1 MNHRIKS
8 GFSLYTNSSEAM
20 QNSILKKQIRKK
32 QRIILGGILCVVLFA
47 VFLAYRYRTYHTLKT
62 ERTVAEHVDSGTK
75 SFAYKNG
82 SISYNEDGI
91 SFIDGDGK
99 VEWEKA
105 YSIKNPIV
113 TYCGD
118 YIAAAYKNGNEILLY
133 DSTGKVKRFSA
144 SYAVSDVEVAEQGVI
159 AAVLQGDNENYIE
172 LYDASQK
179 KLVTIKT
186 TIDENGYPLDIDLSE
201 DGTMLAVSYLVVDGL
216 QTKNRVAFYDF
227 GEKGQEKEDRL
238 LAGFDFKDTVIP
250 KIQFMGKNT
259 VCAFGDNKTI
269 IFNTKDTPSK
279 QKEIKINSRIKSIA
293 ADDSHF
299 ALILENKKKS
309 SKEQYLVQAYNRS
322 GRKVMEREIKTE
334 FSDVYLGPDG
344 VLFVGNY
351 HCSMINY
358 AGHEMYQQNF
368 KKRIQAMAP
377 TGKAER
383 YLITFEDKTQ
393 LVRLR

>member
-1 MNHRIKS
+1 MDHRIKS
-8 GFSLYTNSSEAM
+8 GFSLYTNSREAM
-20 QNSILKKQIRKK
+20 QNSIRKKQIRKK
-32 QRIILGGILCVVLFA
+32 QRWIFLGIFCAVLLA
-47 VFLAYRYRTYHTLKT
+47 IFLAYRYRTYHSLKT
-62 ERTVAEHVDSGTK
+62 EKVIAEHVDSTTK
-75 SFAYKNG
+75 FFAYKSG

-99 VEWEKA
+99 TVWEKA

-118 YIAAAYKNGNEILLY
+118 YIVVAYKNGNEILLY
-133 DSTGKVKRFSA
+133 DSSGKVKRFST
-144 SYAVSDVEVAEQGVI
+144 SYAISDVEVAEQGVI
-159 AAVLQGDNENYIE
+159 AAILQGDDENYIE

-186 TIDENGYPLDIDLSE
+186 TVDENGYPLDIDLSD

-250 KIQFMGKNT
+250 KLQFMGQNT
-259 VCAFGDNKTI
+259 VCAIGDNKTI

-279 QKEIKINSRIKSIA
+279 QKEIKIDSRIKSVA

-299 ALILENKKKS
+299 ALVLENKKKS

-322 GRKVMEREIKTE
+322 GKMVMEKEIKTE
-334 FSDVYLGPDG
+334 FSDVYLGDDG

-351 HCSMINY
+351 HCSMINF

-368 KKRIQAMAP
+368 KKRIQSMAP

>member
-1 MNHRIKS
+1 
-8 GFSLYTNSSEAM
+8 M

-47 VFLAYRYRTYHTLKT
+47 VFLAYRYRTYHMLKT

-250 KIQFMGKNT
+250 KIQFMG
-259 VCAFGDNKTI
+259 
-269 IFNTKDTPSK
+269 
-279 QKEIKINSRIKSIA
+279 
-293 ADDSHF
+293 
-299 ALILENKKKS
+299 
-309 SKEQYLVQAYNRS
+309 
-322 GRKVMEREIKTE
+322 
-334 FSDVYLGPDG
+334 
-344 VLFVGNY
+344 
-351 HCSMINY
+351 
-358 AGHEMYQQNF
+358 
-368 KKRIQAMAP
+368 
-377 TGKAER
+377 
-383 YLITFEDKTQ
+383 
-393 LVRLR
+393 